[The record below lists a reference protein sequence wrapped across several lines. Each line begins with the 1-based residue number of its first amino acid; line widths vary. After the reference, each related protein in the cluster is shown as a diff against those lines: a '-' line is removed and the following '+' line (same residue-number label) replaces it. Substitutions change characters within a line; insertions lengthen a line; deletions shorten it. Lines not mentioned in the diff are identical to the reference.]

1 MDERTKASVVPT
13 KKFPAMSLAQAH
25 VLLTRPGSPFEM
37 EERDIRGVRTRVWK
51 NAPPTMREVFLLAK
65 AHGSKTC
72 VVYRDE
78 RVSYEEFA
86 RAALAIAAALQDAGV
101 RKGDRVAIAMRN
113 LPEWPAA
120 FFGCL
125 LAGAIATLLNAWW
138 TGPELEYGLNDS
150 GAKVLI
156 ADRERLERLTEHLAN
171 CPALERVF
179 VTRHGEAIAHPRV
192 TKLESII
199 GDVGTWHTLPDRPLP
214 DVPLDPED
222 DATILY
228 TSGTTGKPKGALGT
242 HRNSTSAVLARPF
255 GQARTFLRR
264 GEPVPTPDPSA
275 PQKCGLLVVPLFH
288 TTGCHAAMIPSLV
301 AGVKLVLMHR
311 WDPEAAMQL
320 IERERV
326 TNAGGVPTI
335 AWQLLEHPALGQYD
349 LSSLESISYGGAPA
363 AAELVARLKEKF
375 PKSVPGTGW
384 GMTEVSGGFTGHQA
398 EDYEARPA
406 SCGPA
411 FPTGEMK
418 IADANG
424 NALPAGGVG
433 ELWVKGPGII
443 KGYWQNPQATAAALV
458 DGWLRTGDI
467 ARLDDEGFC
476 TILDRAKD
484 MLIRGG
490 ENIYCVEV
498 ENTLFEHPAVI
509 DAAVVGIA
517 HRTLGEEPA
526 AVVVLK
532 PGAAASEAELRAFVA
547 ERLAAFKVPVKIAF
561 SPDMLPRNPTGKLM
575 KAELKRM
582 FAERDGLS
590 GAAR

>member
-1 MDERTKASVVPT
+1 MHGAAA
-13 KKFPAMSLAQAH
+13 KKFPAISLAQAH
-25 VLLTRPGSPFEM
+25 ALLTRPGSPFEM

-51 NAPPTMREVFLLAK
+51 NAPPTMREVFLLAR
-65 AHGSKTC
+65 AHGGKTFI
-72 VVYRDE
+72 VYRDE

-86 RAALAIAAALQDAGV
+86 RAALAIAEALQQAGV
-101 RKGDRVAIAMRN
+101 KKGDRVAIAMRN

-125 LAGAIATLLNAWW
+125 LIGGIATLLNAWW
-138 TGPELEYGLNDS
+138 TGPELQFGFNDS
-150 GAKVLI
+150 GAKVAI
-156 ADRERLERLTEHLAN
+156 VDRERLERLFEHLPN

-179 VTRHGEAIAHPRV
+179 VSRYGEAIAHPQI
-192 TKLESII
+192 TKLESIT
-199 GDVGTWHTLPDRPLP
+199 GDVSSWSQLPDRPLP
-214 DVPLDPED
+214 NVSLNPED

-242 HRNSTSAVLARPF
+242 HRNSTVSVLLRPF

-264 GEPVPTPDPSA
+264 GEPVPAPDPNA
-275 PQKCGLLVVPLFH
+275 PQKCSLLVVPLFH
-288 TTGCHAAMIPSLV
+288 TTGCHAAMIPSVV
-301 AGVKLVLMHR
+301 AGVKIVLMHK
-311 WDPEAAMQL
+311 WDPELAMQL

-326 TNAGGVPTI
+326 NNAGGVPTI
-335 AWQLLEHPALGQYD
+335 AWQLLEHPALGKYD

-411 FPTGEMK
+411 FPVGDIK
-418 IADANG
+418 IVDGAG
-424 NALPAGGVG
+424 KELPPGGVG
-433 ELWVKGPGII
+433 ELWVKGPSIV
-443 KGYWQNPQATAAALV
+443 KGYWQNPEATAATFV

-498 ENTLFEHPAVI
+498 ENALYEHPAVI
-509 DAAVVGIA
+509 DAAIVGIP
-517 HRTLGEEPA
+517 HRSLGEEPG
-526 AVVVLK
+526 AVVTLK
-532 PGAAASEAELRAFVA
+532 PGMSASESELRAFVA
-547 ERLAAFKVPVKIAF
+547 ERLAAFKVPVKIVF
-561 SPDMLPRNPTGKLM
+561 LPDMLPRNPTGKLM
-575 KAELKRM
+575 KGELKRL
-582 FAERDGLS
+582 FAD
-590 GAAR
+590 ARK